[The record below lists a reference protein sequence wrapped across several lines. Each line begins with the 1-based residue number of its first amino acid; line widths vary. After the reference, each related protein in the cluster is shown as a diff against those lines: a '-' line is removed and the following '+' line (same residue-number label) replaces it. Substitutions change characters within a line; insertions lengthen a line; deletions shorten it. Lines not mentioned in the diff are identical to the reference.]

1 MQDCWIRH
9 TQEEKGTVKPA
20 KVSKWALLQPCF
32 WHRWKSQISGEKICL
47 FSDHPDQFDPITNY
61 HHSGVAVGGAHI
73 GWAFPG
79 LTVCVFPSFPGKK
92 KNESGA
98 TDNSVPSS
106 LSSCSNF
113 LSFFFLQASIH
124 NTNKN
129 GEQTPEGIWKAFW
142 TTHLYCQV
150 IKNQTI
156 SDTNKINNGQ

>member
-92 KNESGA
+92 KMKVVQPIIRYLPPFPVA
-98 TDNSVPSS
+98 PIFFPFSS
-106 LSSCSNF
+106 SKRPF
-113 LSFFFLQASIH
+113 TTQ
-124 NTNKN
+124 TKTGNKHQK
-129 GEQTPEGIWKAFW
+129 GYGKHSEQLTYTAKW
-142 TTHLYCQV
+142 
-150 IKNQTI
+150 
-156 SDTNKINNGQ
+156 